1 MTKMNNYRQTDIE
14 WECCTNC
21 EYFISYQEEYN
32 DMKASDT
39 YGFCEHPENIG
50 TKGEIF
56 STNHRYTCNLFDK
69 LLCY

>member
-1 MTKMNNYRQTDIE
+1 
-14 WECCTNC
+14 
-21 EYFISYQEEYN
+21 
-32 DMKASDT
+32 MKALDT